1 MTFTVPIGPQ
11 HPALHE
17 PEHFKVEL
25 EGEEI
30 VDADIRLGYM
40 HRGIEKGL
48 QDRSYHRGV
57 YLSERICGI
66 CSVAH
71 TTAFTV
77 TAEKMADIQI
87 PERAKYIRTIIA
99 ELERI
104 HSHLLW
110 AGVAGEEV
118 GFQTLF
124 MTLWRDREGV
134 MDLLEMVSG
143 NRVNY
148 AINKVGGVRRDI
160 DDRQAEKILKT
171 LDDVEEDVKHY
182 AEVFPSD
189 STVLAR
195 MKNKG
200 ILPKKKGQELC
211 AVGPVA
217 RGSDIDVDI
226 RREDPYLA
234 YDEIPFDVPVETD
247 EDILAKAKVRLV
259 ETLQSVEIIRHA
271 LDQMPDGPL
280 MHDVAKGMP
289 VGVNKGLPAGE
300 ATGRVEAPRGELLYH
315 MKSEGEDHNN
325 PSRVKVR
332 TPTLANLPSVFVMLL
347 GESMA
352 ELPIVV
358 ASIDQCFACT
368 ERITVVDSETQEKD
382 VMTMQDL
389 KEMTK

>member
-17 PEHFKVEL
+17 PEHFDVEL

-30 VDADIRLGYM
+30 VDVDIRLGYM

-71 TTAFTV
+71 TTCYTL

-87 PERAKYIRTIIA
+87 PDRARYIRTIVA

-110 AGVAGEEV
+110 AGVAAEEV

-124 MTLWRDREGV
+124 MTIWRDREAV
-134 MDLLEMVSG
+134 MDILEMISG

-160 DDRQAEKILKT
+160 SDSQAEKMEKK
-171 LDDVEEDVKHY
+171 LDELEENTKHY

-195 MKNKG
+195 MKGKG
-200 ILPKKKGQELC
+200 VLPKKKGKELC
-211 AVGPVA
+211 AVGPVS
-217 RGSDIDVDI
+217 RGSDISDDI
-226 RREDPYLA
+226 RETDPYAA
-234 YDEIPFDVPVETD
+234 YDDIPWEVAVED
-247 EDILAKAKVRLV
+247 GEDILSKAVVRIR
-259 ETLQSVEIIRHA
+259 ETLEAIKIIRHS

-280 MHDVAKGMP
+280 MHEVAKGMP

-300 ATGRVEAPRGELLYH
+300 ATGRVEAPRGELMYH
-315 MKSEGEDHNN
+315 MKSEGEDHNT

-332 TPTLANLPSVFVMLL
+332 TPTLANIPSVFVMLK

-368 ERITVVDSETQEKD
+368 ERVTVIDSDTGEKD
-382 VMTMQDL
+382 IMTMQDL
-389 KEMTK
+389 KEIKK

>member
-1 MTFTVPIGPQ
+1 MTFTVPVGPQ

-17 PEHFKVEL
+17 PEHFDVEL

-30 VDADIRLGYM
+30 VDVDIRLGYM

-71 TTAFTV
+71 TTCFTV

-87 PERAKYIRTIIA
+87 PDRARYIRTIVA

-110 AGVAGEEV
+110 AGVAAEEV

-124 MTLWRDREGV
+124 MTIWRDREAV
-134 MDLLEMVSG
+134 MDLLEMISG

-160 DDRQAEKILKT
+160 SDSQAKKMEKK
-171 LDDVEEDVKHY
+171 LDELEENTKHY

-195 MKNKG
+195 MKGKG
-200 ILPKKKGQELC
+200 VLPKKKGKELC

-217 RGSDIDVDI
+217 RGSDIEDDI
-226 RREDPYLA
+226 RETDSYAA
-234 YDEIPFDVPVETD
+234 YDDIPWEVAVQEG
-247 EDILAKAKVRLV
+247 EDILSKAVVRLV
-259 ETLQSVEIIRHA
+259 ETLEAIKIIRHA
-271 LDQMPDGPL
+271 LDQMPEGPL

-289 VGVNKGLPAGE
+289 VGVNKGLPEGE

-315 MKSEGEDHNN
+315 MKSEGEDHKT

-332 TPTLANLPSVFVMLL
+332 TPTLANIPSIFEMLK

-368 ERITVVDSETQEKD
+368 ERITVVNSETQEKD
-382 VMTMQDL
+382 VVTMQDL
-389 KEMTK
+389 REMAK

>member
-17 PEHFKVEL
+17 PEHFDVEL

-30 VDADIRLGYM
+30 VDVDIRLGYM

-71 TTAFTV
+71 TTCFTV

-87 PERAKYIRTIIA
+87 PDRARYIRTIVA

-110 AGVAGEEV
+110 AGVAAEEV

-124 MTLWRDREGV
+124 MTIWRDREAV
-134 MDLLEMVSG
+134 MDLLEMISG

-148 AINKVGGVRRDI
+148 AVNKVGGVRRDI
-160 DDRQAEKILKT
+160 SDSQAEKMEKK
-171 LDDVEEDVKHY
+171 LDELEENTKHY

-195 MKNKG
+195 MKDKG
-200 ILPKKKGQELC
+200 VLPKKKGKELC
-211 AVGPVA
+211 AVGPVS
-217 RGSDIDVDI
+217 RGSDIEDDI
-226 RREDPYLA
+226 RKTDSYAA
-234 YDEIPFDVPVETD
+234 YDDIPWEVAVED
-247 EDILAKAKVRLV
+247 GEDILSKAVVRIR
-259 ETLQSVEIIRHA
+259 ETLEAIKIIRHA

-289 VGVNKGLPAGE
+289 VGVNKGLPEGE
-300 ATGRVEAPRGELLYH
+300 ATGRVEAPRGELIYH

-332 TPTLANLPSVFVMLL
+332 TPTLANIPSVFEMLK

-368 ERITVVDSETQEKD
+368 ERITVVDSETQEKN
-382 VMTMQDL
+382 VVTMQDL
-389 KEMTK
+389 KEMAK